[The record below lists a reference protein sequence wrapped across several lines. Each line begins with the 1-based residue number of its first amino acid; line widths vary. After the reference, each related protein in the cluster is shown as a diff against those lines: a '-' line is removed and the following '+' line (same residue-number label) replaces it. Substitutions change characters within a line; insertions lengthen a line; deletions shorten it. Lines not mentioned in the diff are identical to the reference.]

1 MKHSVSPVTLRI
13 REGSRV
19 EFRPTP
25 ASYQLY
31 SSPPRRNARGTVTT
45 VPFPGGQRRTS
56 LPGPGGG
63 LVYVKWDDGSFQGVS
78 PIDLFRIWDDKA
90 LQENPEVSAS
100 ALAAGAALIAGTVWY
115 LMARRGKELAA
126 SSKSACP
133 VSPEKLYDWNQQK
146 YVLLYLFELTM
157 PPSVVAIQKDWP
169 QAKNVTKLLVVLK
182 DGEFWSYATGVPV
195 AAPELRAS
203 YCEYVKGKS

>member
-13 REGSRV
+13 REGARV

-25 ASYQLY
+25 ASLMLY

-78 PIDLFRIWDDKA
+78 PIDLFRIWDDKG
-90 LQENPEVSAS
+90 LQANPAPGPVV
-100 ALAAGAALIAGTVWY
+100 LVAGAAAAVGLVWW
-115 LMARRGKELAA
+115 LFKRKAA
-126 SSKSACP
+126 DSCP
-133 VSPEKLYDWNQQK
+133 VVITRKLQLAVSP
-146 YVLLYLFELTM
+146 VL
-157 PPSVVAIQKDWP
+157 VAM
-169 QAKNVTKLLVVLK
+169 
-182 DGEFWSYATGVPV
+182 
-195 AAPELRAS
+195 R
-203 YCEYVKGKS
+203 